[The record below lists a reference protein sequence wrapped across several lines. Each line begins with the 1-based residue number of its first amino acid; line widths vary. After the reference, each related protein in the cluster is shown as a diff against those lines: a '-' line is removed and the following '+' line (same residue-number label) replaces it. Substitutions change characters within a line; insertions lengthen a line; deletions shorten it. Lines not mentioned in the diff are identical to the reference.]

1 VKSKMIRHVNDVA
14 DVAKV
19 GIATGAPVLSIAGY
33 PVEQWGYVLS
43 AIVALFVII
52 EKSPV
57 VIARVRQFRNWVRK
71 KLDAR

>member
-1 VKSKMIRHVNDVA
+1 MIKHINDVS
-14 DVAKV
+14 DTVKV
-19 GIATGAPVLSIAGY
+19 GLATGAPVLTIAGY

-57 VIARVRQFRNWVRK
+57 VVARVRQFRNWVRK